1 VQLGPGVTVLYGDN
15 AQGKTN
21 FLEACYLLATTRPLH
36 TSTDKEMAGWDA
48 SQEPLP
54 YARVSG
60 HIQSVEGPADLEV
73 VFQASETG
81 IPVGDG
87 AQPAPGPSAMA
98 RVPLQKTYRVN
109 GVRRRAVDMMGRL
122 KVVFFGPEDVELVS
136 GAPDLRRRYLDLAA
150 SQADR
155 RYLRALQQYRRV
167 IVQRNSLLRRIRDR
181 ETDPSQL
188 PFWDEHL
195 IRTGSALLS
204 YRLRMLDDL
213 EETVRRTHAW
223 LADDE
228 TPVTMRYQ
236 GTVEGEGLE
245 TADIARGFRKA
256 LDARQQR
263 EVQAGQTLVGPHRD
277 DLRFLLRDVDMG
289 VYGSRGQ
296 RRTLAL
302 ALKLAEVEYMRKQA
316 GDAPVLLLDDVL
328 SELDARRRA
337 KLMEAVA
344 RHEQTL
350 ITATDLEHF
359 PPAVLARAQL
369 FHVTRGRLEQ
379 VAV

>member
-1 VQLGPGVTVLYGDN
+1 
-15 AQGKTN
+15 
-21 FLEACYLLATTRPLH
+21 
-36 TSTDKEMAGWDA
+36 MAGWDA
-48 SQEPLP
+48 STEPLP
-54 YARVSG
+54 YARVAG

-81 IPVGDG
+81 APAPDG
-87 AQPAPGPSAMA
+87 VQAPTAPGPSTMA
-98 RVPLQKTYRVN
+98 HVPLQKSYRIN

-122 KVVFFGPEDVELVS
+122 KVVFFGPEDVDLVS
-136 GAPDLRRRYLDLAA
+136 GAPALRRRYLDLAA

-155 RYLRALQQYRRV
+155 RYLRALQQYNRV
-167 IVQRNSLLRRIRDR
+167 ITQRNSLLKRIRER
-181 ETDPSQL
+181 EADPNQL

-195 IRTGSALLS
+195 VRTGSTLLS

-213 EETVRRTHAW
+213 EATVRRTHAW
-223 LADDE
+223 LADDDS
-228 TPVTMRYQ
+228 PVTLDYQ

-245 TADIARGFRKA
+245 TADIARAFRKA
-256 LDARQQR
+256 LEARQQR
-263 EVQAGQTLVGPHRD
+263 EVLAGQTLVGPHRD
-277 DLRFLLRDVDMG
+277 DVRFLLRDVDMG

-337 KLMEAVA
+337 KLLEAVS
-344 RHEQTL
+344 RHEQT
-350 ITATDLEHF
+350 IVTATDLEHF
-359 PPAVLARAQL
+359 PSGLLKTASVFR
-369 FHVTRGRLEQ
+369 VTRGRLEPLG
-379 VAV
+379 ADRLS